1 MQSEKT
7 GDANTRGSVGYVGS
21 TSHRA
26 GYGGAADGDV
36 PHKTDITVG
45 SLRFSL
51 AIDATFDANG
61 DYAGNIW
68 SGLRSLSVTNWS
80 LVSLEYRNQVAASVK
95 LKPLSSFR

>member
-7 GDANTRGSVGYVGS
+7 GDANTRGSVGYVFS

-61 DYAGNIW
+61 DYAGNI
-68 SGLRSLSVTNWS
+68 LERAAVTERCQLE

-95 LKPLSSFR
+95 L